1 MVEENDS
8 LGPIGAIGS
17 AEHATAYESAPSA
30 PSVTSARGGRAAG
43 PQNPPKQPSTQE
55 VQAAIKQINEHL
67 ASVNRVLDFR
77 VDAATGLT
85 IATIRNAQT
94 GAILQQI
101 PGTDMMHLAQMLA
114 DWSPGRNVLVD
125 LIA

>member
-1 MVEENDS
+1 MAEENDS
-8 LGPIGAIGS
+8 VGPIGAIGS
-17 AEHATAYESAPSA
+17 AEHATAYETAPGAA
-30 PSVTSARGGRAAG
+30 PLTTARGSRIAG
-43 PQNPPKQPSTQE
+43 AQNPPKQPSEQE
-55 VQAAIKQINEHL
+55 IQAAIKQINEHL

-114 DWSPGRNVLVD
+114 DWAPGRNVLVD